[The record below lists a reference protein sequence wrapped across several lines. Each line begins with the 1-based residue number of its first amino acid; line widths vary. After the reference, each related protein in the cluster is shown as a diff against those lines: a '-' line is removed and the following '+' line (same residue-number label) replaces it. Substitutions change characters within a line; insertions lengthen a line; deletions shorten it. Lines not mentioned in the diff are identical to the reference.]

1 MEIINLDHMVLTVND
16 LNVSKKFYHEVIGLP
31 VIDEQ
36 QNNFVSLRCG
46 NSLIRLRKLSNDAN
60 AIVAN
65 ELQTGVFDFC
75 LETSASV
82 NEILNNFRNFDIQI
96 AQGPITKHGA
106 KGSMTSVYVR
116 DPDGNLVEISTY
128 N

>member
-1 MEIINLDHMVLTVND
+1 MEIINLDHMVLTVKNLD
-16 LNVSKKFYHEVIGLP
+16 ISKKFYHEVIGLP
-31 VIDEQ
+31 IVDEQ
-36 QNNFVSLRCG
+36 KNNFVSLRCG

-60 AIVAN
+60 AIVADK
-65 ELQTGVFDFC
+65 LQTGVFDFC

-82 NEILNNFRNFDIQI
+82 DEVIANFKHFGVTI
-96 AQGPITKHGA
+96 AQGPIIKHGA

-128 N
+128 